1 MLTRGYC
8 PRKAG
13 AGRMSRVLP
22 VAVIREHSKG
32 ERIEL
37 GQISRYSCSRA
48 RPGSLEWFLK
58 PRLGTWSAL
67 VSSTASSRP
76 LVVRLW
82 WMCEDN
88 QCKIFTT
95 KEEVRG
101 MGREQRILTTHRRPR
116 SPVNSLFSSISHRAT
131 GLISFEERMAAGRY
145 VTSQEH
151 ILPPQCEPK

>member
-1 MLTRGYC
+1 
-8 PRKAG
+8 
-13 AGRMSRVLP
+13 MSRALP
-22 VAVIREHSKG
+22 VTATREHSKG
-32 ERIEL
+32 EGIQL

-48 RPGSLEWFLK
+48 RPGSLQWFLK
-58 PRLGTWSAL
+58 PCLSTWSAL

-101 MGREQRILTTHRRPR
+101 MGREQQILTTHRRPR
-116 SPVNSLFSSISHRAT
+116 PPANFLFSSISWAT
-131 GLISFEERMAAGRY
+131 GLIN
-145 VTSQEH
+145 
-151 ILPPQCEPK
+151 